1 MITEQ
6 LCLWEDDKPKIKNV
20 DYVDLHTLPDDPART
35 KYGDGDLQYKDIPVG
50 KYFIFR
56 TGGYS
61 TYHPE
66 LGKVFPYVQ
75 DQLTGKIKI
84 PKAAATDMY
93 PKISVSTNKKSFLT
107 KMHRLSLLAF
117 FPLPHDFYN
126 KKFNWVGDHIDR
138 SKDNYQLYNL
148 RWATPSQNNSG
159 TRADTVEVQKA
170 IGEFYLKT
178 RKI

>member
-1 MITEQ
+1 MIMEQ
-6 LCLWEDDKPKIKNV
+6 LCLFEDDKPKIKNV
-20 DYVDLHTLPDDPART
+20 DYVDLSTLPDDPART
-35 KYGDGDLQYKDIPVG
+35 KYGDGDLQYKNIPVG
-50 KYFIFR
+50 KYFIFK

-75 DQLTGKIKI
+75 NQFTGKILI

-93 PKISVSTNKKSFLT
+93 PKISLSTDKKPFLS

-117 FPLPHDFYN
+117 FPLPDDFYN

-148 RWATPSQNNSG
+148 RWATTSQNNSG
-159 TRADTVEVQKA
+159 TRADTAEVQKL
-170 IGEFYLKT
+170 IGEFYSKT